1 MYSYLK
7 VHSGGSILV
16 LQYLPDILFGTSQW
30 SVCLV
35 QDLYVMRLMFKFCDE
50 PARRLMLET
59 WIQFLRSKSVYYLD
73 GNKAALSS
81 ISEDICTL
89 AYKKPKGT

>member
-1 MYSYLK
+1 
-7 VHSGGSILV
+7 
-16 LQYLPDILFGTSQW
+16 
-30 SVCLV
+30 
-35 QDLYVMRLMFKFCDE
+35 
-50 PARRLMLET
+50 MLET

-73 GNKAALSS
+73 GHKAALSS